1 RTTRLS
7 TGRRKS
13 LRQQPAPADV
23 LKVISRSTFDLQTV
37 LDTLVES
44 VARLCEADMAAI
56 HRLRGTNYEHAA
68 SHGLPSEFHEHMTKI
83 RVEPGRGTIA
93 GRTALE
99 RTIVHV
105 TDVLYDAEYSL
116 SDAVKKVGIRTML
129 GVPLLREGVPIGI
142 IVLMRRAVRRFSHR
156 QIELATTFADQAV
169 IAIENVRLFD

>member
-44 VARLCEADMAAI
+44 AARLCEADMAAI

-68 SHGLPSEFHEHMTKI
+68 SHGLPLEFHEDMTKI
-83 RVEPGRGTIA
+83 RFEPGRGTIA
-93 GRTALE
+93 GRTPLE
-99 RTIVHV
+99 RNTAHV
-105 TDVLYDAEYSL
+105 TDVLSA
-116 SDAVKKVGIRTML
+116 
-129 GVPLLREGVPIGI
+129 P
-142 IVLMRRAVRRFSHR
+142 
-156 QIELATTFADQAV
+156 
-169 IAIENVRLFD
+169 